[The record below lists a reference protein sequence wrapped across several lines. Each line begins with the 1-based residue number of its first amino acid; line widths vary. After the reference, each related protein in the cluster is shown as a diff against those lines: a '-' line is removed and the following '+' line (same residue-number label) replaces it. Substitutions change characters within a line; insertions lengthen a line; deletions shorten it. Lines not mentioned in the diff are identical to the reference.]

1 MSHRPR
7 RFGSESERRPE
18 ALWLAP
24 AARRPSSLTTDRIC
38 RTPGRLPRSVLPA
51 QVTCAQATG
60 ERSGRPFDP
69 AAAGQARGITV
80 SSADEFKDWL
90 RAWFTSFSDARPD
103 EARYLEGN
111 DFTLALFQGR
121 GINDGPLGELPPT
134 NRQMDLPFAEL
145 LEYDADG
152 KVRYGAIY
160 YDQVTMLTQL
170 GHMPP
175 QGG

>member
-1 MSHRPR
+1 MGHADTHRHMH
-7 RFGSESERRPE
+7 
-18 ALWLAP
+18 
-24 AARRPSSLTTDRIC
+24 SL
-38 RTPGRLPRSVLPA
+38 
-51 QVTCAQATG
+51 
-60 ERSGRPFDP
+60 
-69 AAAGQARGITV
+69 AAAQDFDAFDEHLAASFSYDDRARGITV
-80 SSADEFKDWL
+80 KSADEFKEWL
-90 RAWFTSFSDARPD
+90 RGWFTSFSDARPD
-103 EARYLEGN
+103 EGRYLEGA
-111 DFTLALFQGR
+111 DFSLSLFQGR

-160 YDQVTMLTQL
+160 YDQVTLLTQL